1 MVLCM
6 LVKSY
11 DVDIICTKLCMHYHW
26 PVLSTKPW
34 FILDQ
39 VLISQLLACS
49 SFRVHLM
56 HINKSFAFLTAAKI
70 QLFIILASAE
80 DVIVCFIFLLVFA
93 HMFCVLYVMF
103 WLCVV
108 CTIECSQLL
117 VPSLPFKCQSVPPQ
131 PNLDLTSSSSLLSS
145 TLQKSGCNVYVVFKT
160 DQSIKDWRRRF
171 CVKSKRGWISVEAIS
186 WGLLTA
192 HNLTSLDRAT
202 SNFFEILRHTHTIS
216 ILLQREVFKTAKV
229 RGDVWRCWFGQ

>member
-1 MVLCM
+1 
-6 LVKSY
+6 
-11 DVDIICTKLCMHYHW
+11 
-26 PVLSTKPW
+26 
-34 FILDQ
+34 
-39 VLISQLLACS
+39 
-49 SFRVHLM
+49 
-56 HINKSFAFLTAAKI
+56 
-70 QLFIILASAE
+70 
-80 DVIVCFIFLLVFA
+80 
-93 HMFCVLYVMF
+93 MFCVLYVMF

-145 TLQKSGCNVYVVFKT
+145 TLQKSGSNVYVVFQT
-160 DQSIKDWRRRF
+160 DQNIKDWRRRF

-192 HNLTSLDRAT
+192 HNLTNLDRAT

-216 ILLQREVFKTAKV
+216 IPLQREVFKTAKV
-229 RGDVWRCWFGQ
+229 REDVWRCWFGQQALPGWVKRHQSLHFSPESIWEISSLELCGTGWLGVKGMSRCGFVDAYRDTAWIVPPTLWCASSYHWAALVWTVRYGGGVGGTSLI